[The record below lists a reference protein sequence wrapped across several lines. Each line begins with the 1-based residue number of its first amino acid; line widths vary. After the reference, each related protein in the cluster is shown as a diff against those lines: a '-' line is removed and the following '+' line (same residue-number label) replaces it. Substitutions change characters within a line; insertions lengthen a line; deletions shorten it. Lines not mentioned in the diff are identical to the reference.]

1 MQINDYFQSEE
12 VIRSQNTSSH
22 HLITPSPHHSI
33 TPSLHHSITP
43 SLHHSPT
50 LPPTGTYWAKN
61 ESIFMYNQLR
71 LCILVVVSHVNQ
83 SAIHCINPNCNRPY
97 PQPWGYKFCSSCG
110 SPLQLQNRYIPLR
123 QLGTGGFAQIYTVW
137 DSHTQTE
144 KVLKVLLQTSPKAL
158 ELFAQEAEVLA
169 SLNHPGVPHVDADS
183 YFPVHFSD
191 PSGQID
197 LPCLVMEKISGLTLE
212 EIQHQYPHGCPQEM
226 VLNWL
231 LQAIDILQHLHRRH
245 IIHRDIKP
253 SNLMLRNSS
262 SSKLDGP
269 LVLID
274 FGGVKQFQEQ
284 IFRRQKR
291 KHGSQSSSTRLFS
304 SGYSP
309 LEQIDGTHV
318 GVQADFYALGRTMIV
333 MLTGKQPSE
342 LEDPLSGEFNWLPEL
357 QKTSNTNIDPRLV
370 NLLNDMVQQDVQA
383 RPANA
388 ATIHRR
394 LTKLLDKSPNKP
406 VLPTIKLD
414 LPKAIASLIRG
425 ISKTVFTST
434 KICLQTI
441 KVCVYTTWTMILT
454 TLGAGVGIL
463 TGFLVSER
471 TILSQQI
478 TDFVHQII
486 PSLATGTSTSLG
498 SEMILFMG
506 AGLGTAWGLTT
517 AGFCGQ
523 KRRYLIAS
531 LMGVIGYGLG
541 YLVWQLIQPQYGDE
555 GFLGGILAAI
565 SLLTLGLGTRS
576 HHIVYAIIAAY
587 GTAIALSLGINLNLL
602 SIINFSHPLG
612 LDDLRGS
619 FIFFG
624 LIGICISFWL
634 AVSYYIV
641 VPILRLIGWR

>member
-1 MQINDYFQSEE
+1 
-12 VIRSQNTSSH
+12 
-22 HLITPSPHHSI
+22 
-33 TPSLHHSITP
+33 
-43 SLHHSPT
+43 
-50 LPPTGTYWAKN
+50 
-61 ESIFMYNQLR
+61 MYNQLR
-71 LCILVVVSHVNQ
+71 LCILVVVSQVNQ
-83 SAIHCINPNCNRPY
+83 SAIHCINPNCHRPY

-158 ELFAQEAEVLA
+158 ELFAQEAKVLA
-169 SLNHPGVPHVDADS
+169 SLNHPGVPQVDADG
-183 YFPVHFSD
+183 YFQVHFSD
-191 PSGQID
+191 PSGQVD

-212 EIQHQYPHGCPQEM
+212 EIQHQYPHGCPEEM

-231 LQAIDILQHLHRRH
+231 LQAVDILQHLHRRH

-262 SSKLDGP
+262 SSKLDGQ

-274 FGGVKQFQEQ
+274 FGGVKQFREQ
-284 IFRRQKR
+284 IFRR
-291 KHGSQSSSTRLFS
+291 QSSSTRLFS

-309 LEQIDGTHV
+309 PEQIGGAHV

-357 QKTSNTNIDPRLV
+357 QKTSNTNIDPKLV
-370 NLLNDMVQQDVQA
+370 NLLSDMVQQDVQA

-388 ATIHRR
+388 ATIQRH
-394 LTKLLDKSPNKP
+394 LTKLLDKSLKKP

-414 LPKAIASLIRG
+414 LQKAIATLIRG
-425 ISKTVFTST
+425 ISKTIFTLV
-434 KICLQTI
+434 KICLRILKACFYTI
-441 KVCVYTTWTMILT
+441 WTMILT
-454 TLGAGVGIL
+454 TLGAGVGIF
-463 TGFLVSER
+463 TGFVVSER
-471 TILSQQI
+471 TLWSQQI
-478 TDFVHQII
+478 TDFVHQTI
-486 PSLATGTSTSLG
+486 PSLTTGTQTFLG

-517 AGFCGQ
+517 AGLCGQ

-541 YLVWQLIQPQYGDE
+541 YLVWQLIHPQYGDA
-555 GFLGGILAAI
+555 GFLAGVLAAI

-587 GTAIALSLGINLNLL
+587 GTAIALSLGINLGLL

-612 LDDLRGS
+612 WDDLWRS

-634 AVSYYIV
+634 AVSYYLV